1 MILKTQSW
9 VNRNSRLNKLWT
21 LEGNKFI
28 AIKLASPPL
37 WLTVETIL
45 NLVLRFTSFTNRPF
59 VKNALFQPYTAKC
72 TVRPLFFIRNVV
84 IRRKSWEISTGG
96 PIWLV
101 TIRNSLSG
109 SAHIFCLPLQP
120 SILNWRVYK
129 LGEKKFAIFSSMN
142 LDLTTFYTKLE
153 VKQSKLEKV
162 QRQWKIPVTVTLFA
176 SVRPSCIKE
185 EKLIRV
191 IKLDKYAITL
201 FASGKTYPRQ
211 AIVTPAKF

>member
-1 MILKTQSW
+1 MHYF
-9 VNRNSRLNKLWT
+9 NPT
-21 LEGNKFI
+21 LLSVQC
-28 AIKLASPPL
+28 A
-37 WLTVETIL
+37 
-45 NLVLRFTSFTNRPF
+45 
-59 VKNALFQPYTAKC
+59 PY
-72 TVRPLFFIRNVV
+72 FFIRNVV

-120 SILNWRVYK
+120 GILNWRVYK
-129 LGEKKFAIFSSMN
+129 LGEKKFPIFSSMN

-201 FASGKTYPRQ
+201 FASRKTYPRQ
-211 AIVTPAKF
+211 AIVTPAKFQPFPNSLCQFTNRASWSQ